1 MTKWDAPCELLVEL
15 GYGSHSHANIPDDF
29 LTRRGPDS
37 KTWAPHREPRQK
49 RQTFRQ
55 RRAMFEAA
63 RDEAQG

>member
-1 MTKWDAPCELLVEL
+1 MAEWEASAEELINA
-15 GYGSHSHANIPDDF
+15 GWGSHLRQSIPEDWR
-29 LTRRGPDS
+29 TRRGPDS

-63 RDEAQG
+63 QESAK